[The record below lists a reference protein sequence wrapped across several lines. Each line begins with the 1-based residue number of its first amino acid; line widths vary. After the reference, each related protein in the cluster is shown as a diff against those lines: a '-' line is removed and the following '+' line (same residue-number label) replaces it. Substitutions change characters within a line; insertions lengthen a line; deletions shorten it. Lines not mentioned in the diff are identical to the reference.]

1 MVAERLDRLDLLEA
15 DLRAILSR
23 DPNHVQALNAL
34 GFTLADRTDRYQ
46 EAHDLIVRALAQRP
60 DDYYIQDS
68 MGWVLFRLGRL
79 PEALEYLRR
88 AAAQSDDVEVAAH
101 LGEVL
106 WATGDQAG
114 ARQVWDAVLKREP
127 GNKRITE
134 LMRRLAP

>member
-1 MVAERLDRLDLLEA
+1 M
-15 DLRAILSR
+15 RAA
-23 DPNHVQALNAL
+23 H
-34 GFTLADRTDRYQ
+34 GFRVST
-46 EAHDLIVRALAQRP
+46 
-60 DDYYIQDS
+60 
-68 MGWVLFRLGRL
+68 RL